1 VKADI
6 HARYFGAELDNQ
18 SLLPGDNPRIGPTRF
33 EDWLSRSQEL
43 LAN

>member
-18 SLLPGDNPRIGPTRF
+18 SLLRGDNPRIGPTRF